1 MFPEKFK
8 VDKVTEELGT
18 FANNDLQHIDREG
31 AIHVVFSEGL
41 KKSLFN
47 YMHGICFEYGLNE
60 WFEFNVPKTKVA
72 PDYIEQAL
80 EEGEEMTVLPN
91 TKMVWLGNEPDVR
104 YYTKKKKGI
113 STSMAELS
121 ITTKTEDL
129 LLNVKEPLGRWLA
142 EILPQLSINN
152 RNIFTFAEF
161 EDAFDQNN
169 LGDIDV
175 FMTSY
180 TMNSL
185 RYTGLLVI

>member
-1 MFPEKFK
+1 
-8 VDKVTEELGT
+8 
-18 FANNDLQHIDREG
+18 
-31 AIHVVFSEGL
+31 
-41 KKSLFN
+41 
-47 YMHGICFEYGLNE
+47 
-60 WFEFNVPKTKVA
+60 
-72 PDYIEQAL
+72 L